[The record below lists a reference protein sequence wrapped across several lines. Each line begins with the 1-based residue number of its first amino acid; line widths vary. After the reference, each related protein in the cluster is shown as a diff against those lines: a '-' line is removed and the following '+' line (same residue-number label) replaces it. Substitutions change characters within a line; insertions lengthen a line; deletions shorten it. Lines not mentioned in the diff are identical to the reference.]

1 VGSLYLAKQYL
12 GQARV
17 AMMKC
22 CKHEFV
28 LAEMQ
33 NRQGS
38 LELKNRD
45 SLAFAL
51 SMLHSTKIMPQR
63 SCANDICMN

>member
-1 VGSLYLAKQYL
+1 
-12 GQARV
+12 
-17 AMMKC
+17 MMKC
-22 CKHEFV
+22 CKHELV
-28 LAEMQ
+28 LAVAEMQ

-51 SMLHSTKIMPQR
+51 SILHSTKIMPQR
-63 SCANDICMN
+63 SCANVLIV